1 MEDEENLVLLKSKKD
16 LFMEETDNLLQSRK
30 REMASDLYGI
40 VDNLKSKKNITEFIE
55 SKIDYLDNTKLFYSD
70 IDDKQNS
77 CFIFFMIKIVGFFFL
92 TLYLIGIFQLI
103 GIKDSLEEET
113 LESIIVFIQGSKK
126 DNTTDFYQ
134 KLYSNSTKKLPGLT
148 LFFIMSFLSGI
159 ILKLISF
166 PVITIIMLIL
176 NGIVFYFLYN
186 FQFLEGKEL
195 NQNYSLFDFFI
206 LVLYVLYF
214 NLILGIVSLI
224 PFQIFSTGYFYY
236 EKYLLAKKKSLNNL
250 NNIINGSINNSIN
263 NTSFSSDSKFIQ
275 DNNKINEQNNDNI
288 NNEIITDLKNSDN
301 IRITKSYYVNDNHI
315 INNKTENMTEYYVRN
330 SYSFFLEVNDLK
342 KENIKEPNNKVEE
355 MGKYNGYYLSYLL
368 SFLIAIVLRI
378 FSYDKNIISE
388 HKLYYDGLPYLQFL
402 PIIGS
407 LIFYLIFS
415 RVFKKKSD
423 NKYDICITKFCGY
436 LIYQEKNAKKNS
448 VCCEGCRVGFRK
460 FNSLWCPCC
469 NCQCLTCEKCCPFLP
484 LSDCCKEKADLSEI
498 GDRDKS
504 MCICYKLNGKCSWLC
519 EYFSNEYVFYY
530 SIFFFIIKLLNFG
543 FQSLID
549 EHIQKLVNED
559 INYSDS
565 KNRDELL
572 KIHLAYIIGI
582 IYYYLMNLLFGK
594 LFSIIYPVKKAN
606 YNGEGYM
613 MGIGFLFLTVFEGI
627 VSFVFSSL
635 IYYKKFE
642 DYKYYLMAFSLSAFE
657 YMKLLL
663 INYHSNNSD
672 NRTQLFAYSSFF
684 SLSLL
689 IINLSFIV
697 IDYLVVDH
705 LSFILVQFIF
715 GLIFSFFG
723 ICIFVLTIIYL
734 KKNKIKTSED
744 LDRLMEFQK
753 DQKLKLLK
761 EKKELKEKEEK
772 LLIESMRK
780 QYKRMEDIIK
790 RATIGILVQKKAITE
805 EEAKEI
811 LKADNDIEDEK

>member
-1 MEDEENLVLLKSKKD
+1 MEDEENLLLLKSKKT

-70 IDDKQNS
+70 IDDNQNS
-77 CFIFFMIKIVGFFFL
+77 CLIFFMIKIVGFFFL
-92 TLYLIGIFQLI
+92 TLYLIAIFQLI

-113 LESIIVFIQGSKK
+113 LESIIVFIQGYKK

-236 EKYLLAKKKSLNNL
+236 EKYLLAKKKSLNNF

-288 NNEIITDLKNSDN
+288 NNEINTDLKNSDN

-388 HKLYYDGLPYLQFL
+388 HKLYYYGLPYLQFL

-436 LIYQEKNAKKNS
+436 LIYQEKNKKKNS

-519 EYFSNEYVFYY
+519 EYFSNEYVFYF

-594 LFSIIYPVKKAN
+594 LFSIIYPVKIDN
-606 YNGEGYM
+606 YNGEGHM

-642 DYKYYLMAFSLSAFE
+642 DYKYYLMAFSLSSFE

-672 NRTQLFAYSSFF
+672 NRTQLFTYSSFF

-780 QYKRMEDIIK
+780 EYKIMEDTIK